1 MLTEVALLCLY
12 RDSYEPS
19 KCTCTLSKGGL
30 PASSPSP
37 ALRTRGHS
45 ESPAPALLS
54 VPVLRGRA
62 RTPTSKAYRSTEKA
76 RRRPCSVSKE
86 PRERADP
93 VESRFQG
100 VPSYIIGFLGLRLD
114 ILDLRL
120 AQRLRLSWDFV
131 GVMIFLCLS
140 RSSYDFRLM
149 PWTLAR
155 LS

>member
-1 MLTEVALLCLY
+1 M
-12 RDSYEPS
+12 
-19 KCTCTLSKGGL
+19 
-30 PASSPSP
+30 
-37 ALRTRGHS
+37 
-45 ESPAPALLS
+45 
-54 VPVLRGRA
+54 
-62 RTPTSKAYRSTEKA
+62 
-76 RRRPCSVSKE
+76 SKE